1 MYFDTPP
8 PPQINYYTVFS
19 HTMHHDLTV
28 YSLLNVLGYLTIFFV
43 INNPVTN
50 IIIHKLLC
58 EVLIFFV

>member
-8 PPQINYYTVFS
+8 PPQINDYAVFS
-19 HTMHHDLTV
+19 HMMHHDLTV
-28 YSLLNVLGYLTIFFV
+28 YSLLSVLGYLTIFFV
-43 INNPVTN
+43 INNPVMN